1 MLMILFHF
9 LFKPLVIFFVLLM
22 LVKVTGKKSLSQIT
36 YFDYIS
42 GITIGA
48 IAGAASIDKHTDL
61 IKGIIVLMI
70 WIFIPMIMSYIEYRS
85 FSFERK
91 TVGEPLFLIKNGVVA
106 TYNLKKAKYSIND
119 LLMQLRKKDVFDLTE
134 VEFAILEVDGTVS
147 VLKKAPYSKVTPQDL
162 NINPPYK
169 GLTLSLIIN
178 GIIVDSNLHLAEKDK
193 AWLEE
198 EIKKNNITNI
208 EDVLYAGYTS
218 VGKLELVTKNTSNT
232 AT

>member
-1 MLMILFHF
+1 
-9 LFKPLVIFFVLLM
+9 M
-22 LVKVTGKKSLSQIT
+22 LVKITGKKSLSQIT

-70 WIFIPMIMSYIEYRS
+70 WVFIPMIMSYIEYRS

-106 TYNLKKAKYSIND
+106 TDNLKKAKYSIND
-119 LLMQLRKKDVFDLTE
+119 LLMQLRKKDVFDIAE

-147 VLKKAPYSKVTPQDL
+147 VLKKAPYSNVTPQDL
-162 NINPPYK
+162 NITLPYK

-178 GIIVDSNLHLAEKDK
+178 GIIVDSNLRLAEKDK
-193 AWLEE
+193 SWLEE
-198 EIKKNNITNI
+198 EIKKNNITNV

-218 VGKLELVTKNTSNT
+218 VGKLELVTKDNSPTET
-232 AT
+232 